1 MKTIYS
7 DKHRLRD
14 AKTELYGGEL
24 VAPFEKPSRADT
36 VLSAVKKSGIGRV
49 EEPESFSLDPVLR
62 IHDAGFVS
70 FLETAWAE
78 WSKTGY
84 SGEAVASVW
93 PARRMQ
99 CRAPRFIEGKL
110 GYYALAAE
118 TTITEGTWEAALASK
133 DVALTGAKLL
143 ASGEH
148 GVFSLCRPPGHHA
161 ARDMFGGYCF
171 LNNAAIATQYLRDQG
186 ADRVAILDVD
196 FHHGNGTQE
205 LLWDESRCLTFT
217 SQQMPLWPGTGS
229 KEEQGNFNNIVNIPL
244 SPGSSGVLMREKY
257 EMLVF
262 PALQEFKPE
271 LILVSAGFDAHE
283 ADPLAE
289 LNWSTEDFSWLTERI
304 CKIAS
309 DCCGGRLVSTLE
321 GGYDLEALAD
331 SVKAH
336 VMRLCE
342 A

>member
-1 MKTIYS
+1 MSISALITHE
-7 DKHRLRD
+7 DCLEHLTPTGHPEQVARLEYILD
-14 AKTELYGGEL
+14 ALKEINLL
-24 VAPFEKPSRADT
+24 RVSAPMAADDD
-36 VLSAVKKSGIGRV
+36 I
-49 EEPESFSLDPVLR
+49 LR
-62 IHDAGFVS
+62 IHP
-70 FLETAWAE
+70 LEYI
-78 WSKTGY
+78 SYLKGSLPQTGY
-84 SGEAVASVW
+84 KSLDGDTHISSGSLTAAYRAAGGVLKAIDLVLSGEAKNAFVAV
-93 PARRMQ
+93 
-99 CRAPRFIEGKL
+99 
-110 GYYALAAE
+110 
-118 TTITEGTWEAALASK
+118 
-133 DVALTGAKLL
+133 
-143 ASGEH
+143 
-148 GVFSLCRPPGHHA
+148 RPPGHHA
-161 ARDMFGGYCF
+161 ETQTAMGFCLFGNVA
-171 LNNAAIATQYLRDQG
+171 LG
-186 ADRVAILDVD
+186 AKHALDFHGLKRVAVIDFDV
-196 FHHGNGTQE
+196 HHGNGTQE

-244 SPGSSGVLMREKY
+244 PPGSSGALMREKY

-321 GGYDLEALAD
+321 GGYDLEALAE

-336 VMRLCE
+336 VIKLCE

>member
-1 MKTIYS
+1 MSISALITHE
-7 DKHRLRD
+7 DCLEHLTPTGHPEQVARLEYILD
-14 AKTELYGGEL
+14 ALKEMNLL
-24 VAPFEKPSRADT
+24 RVSAPMAADDD
-36 VLSAVKKSGIGRV
+36 I
-49 EEPESFSLDPVLR
+49 LR
-62 IHDAGFVS
+62 IHPQEYISYLKGSLPQTGCKPLDGDTYISSGSLTAAYRAAGGV
-70 FLETAWAE
+70 LRAIDIVL
-78 WSKTGY
+78 
-84 SGEAVASVW
+84 SGEAKNAFVAV
-93 PARRMQ
+93 
-99 CRAPRFIEGKL
+99 
-110 GYYALAAE
+110 
-118 TTITEGTWEAALASK
+118 
-133 DVALTGAKLL
+133 
-143 ASGEH
+143 
-148 GVFSLCRPPGHHA
+148 RPPGHHA
-161 ARDMFGGYCF
+161 ETQTAMGFCLFG
-171 LNNAAIATQYLRDQG
+171 NIALG
-186 ADRVAILDVD
+186 AKHALDFHGLKRVAVIDFDV
-196 FHHGNGTQE
+196 HHGNGTQE

-321 GGYDLEALAD
+321 GGYDLEALAE

-336 VMRLCE
+336 VIKLCE

>member
-1 MKTIYS
+1 MSISALITHE
-7 DKHRLRD
+7 DCLEHLTPTGHPEQVARLEYILD
-14 AKTELYGGEL
+14 ALKEINLL
-24 VAPFEKPSRADT
+24 RVSAPMAADDD
-36 VLSAVKKSGIGRV
+36 I
-49 EEPESFSLDPVLR
+49 LR
-62 IHDAGFVS
+62 IHP
-70 FLETAWAE
+70 LEYI
-78 WSKTGY
+78 SYLKDSLPQTGY
-84 SGEAVASVW
+84 KPLDGDTHISSGSLTAAYRAAGGVLRAIDLVLSGEAKNAFVAV
-93 PARRMQ
+93 
-99 CRAPRFIEGKL
+99 
-110 GYYALAAE
+110 
-118 TTITEGTWEAALASK
+118 
-133 DVALTGAKLL
+133 
-143 ASGEH
+143 
-148 GVFSLCRPPGHHA
+148 RPPGHHA
-161 ARDMFGGYCF
+161 ETQTAMGFCLFGNVA
-171 LNNAAIATQYLRDQG
+171 LG
-186 ADRVAILDVD
+186 AKHALDFHGLKRVAVIDFDV
-196 FHHGNGTQE
+196 HHGNGTQE

-244 SPGSSGVLMREKY
+244 SPGSSGILMREKY

-262 PALQEFKPE
+262 PALREFKPE

-321 GGYDLEALAD
+321 GGYDLEALAE

-336 VMRLCE
+336 VIKLCE

>member
-1 MKTIYS
+1 MSISALITHE
-7 DKHRLRD
+7 DCLEHLTPTGHPEQVARLEYILD
-14 AKTELYGGEL
+14 ALKEMNLL
-24 VAPFEKPSRADT
+24 RVSAPMAADDD
-36 VLSAVKKSGIGRV
+36 I
-49 EEPESFSLDPVLR
+49 LR
-62 IHDAGFVS
+62 IHPQEYISYLKGS
-70 FLETAWAE
+70 LPQ
-78 WSKTGY
+78 TGY
-84 SGEAVASVW
+84 KSLDGDTYISSGSLTAAYRAAGGVLRAIDIVLSGEAKNAFVAV
-93 PARRMQ
+93 
-99 CRAPRFIEGKL
+99 
-110 GYYALAAE
+110 
-118 TTITEGTWEAALASK
+118 
-133 DVALTGAKLL
+133 
-143 ASGEH
+143 
-148 GVFSLCRPPGHHA
+148 RPPGHHA
-161 ARDMFGGYCF
+161 ETQTAMGFCLFGNVA
-171 LNNAAIATQYLRDQG
+171 LG
-186 ADRVAILDVD
+186 AKHALDFHGLKRVAVIDFDV
-196 FHHGNGTQE
+196 HHGNGTQE

-309 DCCGGRLVSTLE
+309 DCCSGRLVSTLE
-321 GGYDLEALAD
+321 GGYDLEALAE

-336 VMRLCE
+336 VIKLCE

>member
-1 MKTIYS
+1 MSISALITHE
-7 DKHRLRD
+7 DCLEHLTPTGHPEQVARLEYILD
-14 AKTELYGGEL
+14 ALKEMNLL
-24 VAPFEKPSRADT
+24 RVSAPMAADDD
-36 VLSAVKKSGIGRV
+36 I
-49 EEPESFSLDPVLR
+49 LR
-62 IHDAGFVS
+62 IHPQEYIRYLKGS
-70 FLETAWAE
+70 LPQ
-78 WSKTGY
+78 TGY
-84 SGEAVASVW
+84 KSLDGDTYISSGSLTAAY
-93 PARRMQ
+93 
-99 CRAPRFIEGKL
+99 RAAGGVLRAIDLVLSG
-110 GYYALAAE
+110 
-118 TTITEGTWEAALASK
+118 
-133 DVALTGAKLL
+133 GAKN
-143 ASGEH
+143 AF
-148 GVFSLCRPPGHHA
+148 VAVRPPGHHA
-161 ARDMFGGYCF
+161 ETQTAMGFCLFGNVA
-171 LNNAAIATQYLRDQG
+171 LG
-186 ADRVAILDVD
+186 AKHALDFHGLKRVAVIDFDV
-196 FHHGNGTQE
+196 HHGNGTQE

-321 GGYDLEALAD
+321 GGYDLEALAE

-336 VMRLCE
+336 VIKLCE

>member
-1 MKTIYS
+1 MSISALITHE
-7 DKHRLRD
+7 DCLEHLTPTGHPEQVARLEYILD
-14 AKTELYGGEL
+14 ALKEINLL
-24 VAPFEKPSRADT
+24 RVSAPMAADDD
-36 VLSAVKKSGIGRV
+36 I
-49 EEPESFSLDPVLR
+49 LR
-62 IHDAGFVS
+62 IHP
-70 FLETAWAE
+70 LEYI
-78 WSKTGY
+78 SYLKGSLPQTGY
-84 SGEAVASVW
+84 KSLDGDTHISSGSLTAAYRAAGGVLRAIDLVLSGEAKNAFVAV
-93 PARRMQ
+93 
-99 CRAPRFIEGKL
+99 
-110 GYYALAAE
+110 
-118 TTITEGTWEAALASK
+118 
-133 DVALTGAKLL
+133 
-143 ASGEH
+143 
-148 GVFSLCRPPGHHA
+148 RPPGHHA
-161 ARDMFGGYCF
+161 ETQTAMGFCLFGNVA
-171 LNNAAIATQYLRDQG
+171 LG
-186 ADRVAILDVD
+186 AKHALDFHGLKRVAVIDFDV
-196 FHHGNGTQE
+196 HHGNGTQE

-244 SPGSSGVLMREKY
+244 PPGSSGVLMREKY

-289 LNWSTEDFSWLTERI
+289 LNWATEDFSWLTERI

-321 GGYDLEALAD
+321 GGYDLEALAE

-336 VMRLCE
+336 VIKLCE

>member
-1 MKTIYS
+1 MSISALITHE
-7 DKHRLRD
+7 DCLEHLTPTGHPEQVARLEYILD
-14 AKTELYGGEL
+14 ALKEINLL
-24 VAPFEKPSRADT
+24 RVSAPMAADDD
-36 VLSAVKKSGIGRV
+36 I
-49 EEPESFSLDPVLR
+49 LR
-62 IHDAGFVS
+62 IHP
-70 FLETAWAE
+70 LEYI
-78 WSKTGY
+78 SYLKGSLPQTGY
-84 SGEAVASVW
+84 KSLDGDTYISSGSLTAAYRAAGGVLRAIDVVLSGEAKNAFVAV
-93 PARRMQ
+93 
-99 CRAPRFIEGKL
+99 
-110 GYYALAAE
+110 
-118 TTITEGTWEAALASK
+118 
-133 DVALTGAKLL
+133 
-143 ASGEH
+143 
-148 GVFSLCRPPGHHA
+148 RPPGHHA
-161 ARDMFGGYCF
+161 ETQTAMGFCLFG
-171 LNNAAIATQYLRDQG
+171 NIALG
-186 ADRVAILDVD
+186 AKHALDFHGLKRVAVIDFDV
-196 FHHGNGTQE
+196 HHGNGTQE

-321 GGYDLEALAD
+321 GGYDLEALAE

-336 VMRLCE
+336 VIKLCE

>member
-1 MKTIYS
+1 MSISALITHE
-7 DKHRLRD
+7 DCLEHLTPTGHPEQVARLEYILD
-14 AKTELYGGEL
+14 ALKEINLL
-24 VAPFEKPSRADT
+24 RVSAPMAADDD
-36 VLSAVKKSGIGRV
+36 I
-49 EEPESFSLDPVLR
+49 LR
-62 IHDAGFVS
+62 IHPLEYISYLKGSLPQTGFKSLDGDTHISSGSLTAAYRAAGGV
-70 FLETAWAE
+70 LRAIDLVL
-78 WSKTGY
+78 
-84 SGEAVASVW
+84 SGEAKNAFVAV
-93 PARRMQ
+93 
-99 CRAPRFIEGKL
+99 
-110 GYYALAAE
+110 
-118 TTITEGTWEAALASK
+118 
-133 DVALTGAKLL
+133 
-143 ASGEH
+143 
-148 GVFSLCRPPGHHA
+148 RPPGHHA
-161 ARDMFGGYCF
+161 ETQTAMGFCLFGNVA
-171 LNNAAIATQYLRDQG
+171 LG
-186 ADRVAILDVD
+186 AKHALDFHGLKRVAVIDFDV
-196 FHHGNGTQE
+196 HHGNGTQE

-244 SPGSSGVLMREKY
+244 PPGSSGILMREKY

-321 GGYDLEALAD
+321 GGYDLEALAE

-336 VMRLCE
+336 VIKLCE